1 MSSRFSS
8 PFMAKSPLN
17 RKNLNRSEKRLVD
30 LSEKRKKASDNV
42 FDTAK
47 EKGTSSK
54 EFKKAE
60 KKDERLSKKV
70 NRKFKRKEAKGKV
83 DKDKMVKEIQ
93 SRRSKEK

>member
-17 RKNLNRSEKRLVD
+17 DNHLNRSERRLVD
-30 LSEKRKKASDNV
+30 LAEKRKKASDDV

-47 EKGTSSK
+47 EKGTDSK

-60 KKDERLSKKV
+60 RKEERLSKKV

-83 DKDKMVKEIQ
+83 DKDKMVEEIK